1 MIKVN
6 VCWPALSRLNDAYQ
20 GRGRKQPGLT
30 KGRGINKLRFRLVQD
45 RRCVFVLLS
54 RICSVME
61 QYDITNKRLF
71 RS

>member
-30 KGRGINKLRFRLVQD
+30 KGRGINKLRFRLVQGTD
-45 RRCVFVLLS
+45 GAYLYS
-54 RICSVME
+54 YQEYVMLCK
-61 QYDITNKRLF
+61 DMI
-71 RS
+71 